1 MSLYH
6 YPAYPKNFNTKTA
19 ATMLRKDSFISVAS
33 TLPHLTLSYPASL
46 IWWHANGP
54 YQDTMDMYIIN
65 DSREPIG
72 DVLKGGH
79 DTSTPLAFNAPLAN
93 DLFSPANIWGAVNVH
108 DSSTWPEKQKVFI
121 MCEEPAAEPMTEV
134 LNQTV
139 CDSAPQGFELDT
151 YGWVGSFFIKE
162 VYD

>member
-6 YPAYPKNFNTKTA
+6 YPANPKNFNTKTA
-19 ATMLRKDSFISVAS
+19 ATMLRKYSFISVAP
-33 TLPHLTLSYPASL
+33 TLPHLTLSYPED
-46 IWWHANGP
+46 IMN
-54 YQDTMDMYIIN
+54 MYMGN
-65 DSREPIG
+65 DSRDPIG

-79 DTSTPLAFNAPLAN
+79 DTSTPLAFNAPLAS

-121 MCEEPAAEPMTEV
+121 MYEEPAAEPMTEV

-139 CDSAPQGFELDT
+139 CDSASQGFELDT